1 MMPHAMLLLN
11 ESRAKSTVFVGL
23 TLNGLGHKRWEQS
36 FTRGL
41 LQLLGIT
48 SGFSSRFLLYKVL

>member
-23 TLNGLGHKRWEQS
+23 TLNGLGHKRWE
-36 FTRGL
+36 
-41 LQLLGIT
+41 
-48 SGFSSRFLLYKVL
+48 